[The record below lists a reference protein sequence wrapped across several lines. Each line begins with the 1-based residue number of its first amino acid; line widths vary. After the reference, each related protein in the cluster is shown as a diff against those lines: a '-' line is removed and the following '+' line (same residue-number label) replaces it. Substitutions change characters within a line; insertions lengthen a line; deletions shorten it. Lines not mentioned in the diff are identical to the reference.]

1 MVWNDFL
8 IIQVNTYNFCL
19 LMLALFYF
27 SPFPG
32 LVGAEAEILVIKIGS
47 ASSPP
52 LPTWNEIKKKS

>member
-8 IIQVNTYNFCL
+8 SIQVNTYNFCL

-32 LVGAEAEILVIKIGS
+32 LVGAEAEIPVIKIGS

-52 LPTWNEIKKKS
+52 PSHVE